1 VPDYAPNFTARYKL
15 TYSFEG
21 DTHECNTRWPSGS
34 TSAANILAAGDFW
47 FSFLNATVAVRHTSF
62 AVVGAEYAAAD
73 SNIFLPAAVPPSADP
88 GERVAAAGGATRIY
102 HSIWAGRSALGAKT
116 RFQMFGL
123 AWASADD
130 TNSTD
135 FYISATEVP
144 LIGTLALLIESSGM
158 VGPDDEDVLVV
169 RPRIAYKQND
179 AWVNKRRSGS

>member
-1 VPDYAPNFTARYKL
+1 
-15 TYSFEG
+15 
-21 DTHECNTRWPSGS
+21 
-34 TSAANILAAGDFW
+34 
-47 FSFLNATVAVRHTSF
+47 
-62 AVVGAEYAAAD
+62 
-73 SNIFLPAAVPPSADP
+73 
-88 GERVAAAGGATRIY
+88 
-102 HSIWAGRSALGAKT
+102 
-116 RFQMFGL
+116 MFGL